1 MSTER
6 DDKIDSLIEDYQSQP
21 QRATP
26 DFKTS
31 AEYDPEKDTNVIKPE
46 EEKKEEE
53 KPADWLQ
60 GKPFD
65 RSKDFSYYKKLGATR
80 KEWNKYRLK
89 TLRIGA
95 DLEPIAKDPVAA
107 LEFTAAVPISGVD
120 FGMDAIGAIPGLG
133 GIDDAYDEATKFQDP
148 VAQKFREVSS
158 VIMPT
163 MMGVGAASGAIKAA
177 QLPKVYAAL
186 SHVGSAAA
194 IDAGVTYLSD
204 TTDDGDNLL
213 RGLDDLTGGSLNIP
227 DSWMTLDSDSTEV
240 RKKKNTYEAVG
251 LSIIGDV
258 LGYGIN
264 LGKALKGAKTPDFMG
279 WFKVGDELAEAY
291 KKTTINY
298 GPDLRFGEV
307 PFEAH
312 VRNQSSLREWQ
323 MDEVAVRQLELDMSS
338 TGTVNQLM
346 DDAVFLGDDVNL
358 QNARDRQNISDAW
371 EATKQQI
378 SANPQSRA
386 DVLRRQVKRYTD
398 DAAKQVESGDV
409 SGLAQ
414 VYSDKAAKYQKMLDD
429 ELAPPN
435 TSYNPAITPKLVSE
449 AENAVLSVPP
459 ASVARNALDVAAI
472 KSGISSGNP
481 APIVTEPTLKAIA
494 GDNADARDLVM
505 DVAADYQA
513 SGEWAGLMKGF
524 EFSKSQMDTAA
535 RDIWTQVMEV
545 PPNQV
550 KDVFYQNP
558 SRMVVGG
565 QSFEYA
571 SEDAAAAALVGIK
584 NLTDMYLGESTALA
598 SARVMDTTARE
609 LQTIAEGAVK
619 FPNNA
624 SDTRIQS
631 MILDRMQIL
640 MSEHALNKFVSG
652 FALQN
657 KKRIQQAI
665 RGGSESDSLVREIMD
680 ELNDARVQK
689 AAQSLEFRN
698 NLETLWKEDR
708 AMVKPFIDAF
718 TMSNGDINSL
728 DKMMKWANK
737 QMSLRGLFVSPTI
750 DGRRQINM
758 LTQGLWAVRYNNVL
772 SGLSALRAGIGNT
785 TSLILKST
793 TAVLGHGIE
802 GTLKGGDYRNLKRAL
817 YIHGAFYETNR
828 RAAQHA
834 WDAWK
839 RSSDDPQAFMDLMRK
854 DRYVARDAAE
864 FTLMEDIANN
874 KWNVEGNKGKMFLW
888 NWTKFNNDA
897 ANSRYMRWGTNAM
910 IGADQYVNVT
920 LATHK
925 SRMLAYEEVFEQT
938 GGKVNKELLRAAEE
952 KHFAKMFDKNG
963 VITDEA
969 VKKSSSELAL
979 NQDDQISTFLNN
991 GLNAVPALKP
1001 LFMFPRTGVNAV
1013 KLGLTYTPFAAIPG
1027 SGRMALILNAGTD
1040 QAKIFEALAEH
1051 GVKRTDPN
1059 AMVIFENL
1067 KAEYK
1072 GRMALGGLI
1081 LSSGF
1086 AYALGGNIRGNGPIN
1101 AAERKLMR
1109 DNYGWK
1115 PKHIK
1120 VGNKWVSYA
1129 GVEPFDSLLTPIADL
1144 AYYATD
1150 IGSNMLEDFEKKL
1163 LWSFAA
1169 GFTNKTFMAGLD
1181 PLIKLLHGDET
1192 QFARLAAN
1200 EFRTMVPMSGAV
1212 GVFANAISSS
1222 QKDIHDDIMGYVAN
1236 RVPGFNT
1243 LLPERIDVWT
1253 GKPINDIDNPWL
1265 RALNAFNPVPI
1276 SDGGEPWRQW
1286 LLRSGWDGMRMLRK
1300 DSTGKYEYTPA
1311 EREELYKIMGKM
1323 GLWKKVEEISKSD
1336 RYNNELDALRR
1347 ARADNVNFS
1356 YADMRA
1362 KDLNVYRH
1370 LNSIIKDAQKT
1381 AEMQL
1386 LLRNPPIEM
1395 KIEGAQMIKHLL
1407 GQGKVEEARK
1417 VGEAYQVKIDQVQD

>member
-6 DDKIDSLIEDYQSQP
+6 DDKIDSLIEEYQSQP

-26 DFKTS
+26 DFSKTP
-31 AEYDPEKDTNVIKPE
+31 AQYDPEKDTNVIKPE
-46 EEKKEEE
+46 EEPKEEE
-53 KPADWLQ
+53 KKKEEGPPKWLE
-60 GKPFD
+60 GKPLD
-65 RSKDFSYYKKLGATR
+65 RSKDFSYYKKRGATR
-80 KEWNKYRLK
+80 KEWNSERLK

-213 RGLDDLTGGSLNIP
+213 RSLDDITGGSLNIP

-264 LGKALKGAKTPDFMG
+264 LGKALKGAKAPDFMG

-298 GPDLRFGEV
+298 GPDLRVGEV

-323 MDEVAVRQLELDMSS
+323 MDEAAVRQLEAEAATVTRSADGTTLSS
-338 TGTVNQLM
+338 
-346 DDAVFLGDDVNL
+346 
-358 QNARDRQNISDAW
+358 
-371 EATKQQI
+371 
-378 SANPQSRA
+378 A
-386 DVLRRQVKRYTD
+386 D
-398 DAAKQVESGDV
+398 S
-409 SGLAQ
+409 
-414 VYSDKAAKYQKMLDD
+414 YS
-429 ELAPPN
+429 
-435 TSYNPAITPKLVSE
+435 PAITPKLVSE
-449 AENAVLSVPP
+449 AEKAVLSVPP

-571 SEDAAAAALVGIK
+571 SEDAAAAALQGIK

-665 RGGSESDSLVREIMD
+665 KGGSESDSLVREIMD

-772 SGLSALRAGIGNT
+772 SGLSALRAGVGNT

-802 GTLKGGDYRNLKRAL
+802 GILKGGDFKDLKRAL
-817 YIHGAFYETNR
+817 YTHGAFYETNR

-864 FTLMEDIANN
+864 FKLMEDIANN
-874 KWNVEGNKGKMFLW
+874 KWNVDGGDKTKMFLW

-1027 SGRMALILNAGTD
+1027 SGRMAKILNAGTD
-1040 QAKIFEALAEH
+1040 EAKIFEALAEH

-1150 IGSNMLEDFEKKL
+1150 IGSNMLEDFQKKL

-1169 GFTNKTFMAGLD
+1169 GFTNKTFMSGLD
-1181 PLIKLLHGDET
+1181 PLIKLMNGDET

-1200 EFRTMVPMSGAV
+1200 EFRAMIPMSGAV

-1222 QKDIHDDIMGYVAN
+1222 QKDIHNDLMGYVAN

-1323 GLWKKVEEISKSD
+1323 GLWKKVEEISKSE

-1356 YADMRA
+1356 YADMRS

-1386 LLRNPPIEM
+1386 LLRNPTIEM